1 MGRRVSPIWLLLA
14 CAERWTD
21 ARALQPTWERLDRDS
36 DGRVVQAEYDAV
48 ALRGATFA
56 QVDSDADGALSRDE
70 LQALILRADPVGFA
84 TGAAHGPPPGPPAD
98 GRGEAG
104 KGRKKEPNGEVS
116 GLASDP
122 PGPRLPHLGS
132 PAIKPLSKPLS
143 KRAVKQRI
151 DAQWAVRLAL
161 ESLRE
166 EVVWK
171 DPAAPVPTEEELIAA
186 AATDSLHTVESRA
199 VLGRLE
205 VAAQAAG
212 LEFPASLT
220 ANALAAIPVVATP
233 PPLPHEDPRGPGAAR
248 GPVQPRGAR
257 PP

>member
-1 MGRRVSPIWLLLA
+1 MSVIWLLLA

-21 ARALQPTWERLDRDS
+21 ARALQPTWERLDRDG
-36 DGRVVQAEYDAV
+36 DGRVVQGEYDAV
-48 ALRGATFA
+48 ALRGDSFA
-56 QVDSDADGALSRDE
+56 QVDRDADGELSLAE

-84 TGAAHGPPPGPPAD
+84 TGAAHGAPPPGRGDPPLSASHPPGQAPGPPPANAL
-98 GRGEAG
+98 GHP
-104 KGRKKEPNGEVS
+104 K
-116 GLASDP
+116 DP
-122 PGPRLPHLGS
+122 KV
-132 PAIKPLSKPLS
+132 KPLSKG
-143 KRAVKQRI
+143 AVKKRI

-171 DPAAPVPTEEELIAA
+171 DPAAPVPTEAEMIAA
-186 AATDSLHTVESRA
+186 SATDSLYTVESRA

-205 VAAQAAG
+205 GAARAAG

-220 ANALAAIPVVATP
+220 ANALAAIPVAVTP
-233 PPLPHEDPRGPGAAR
+233 PPLPHEDPRGPGAVR
-248 GPVQPRGAR
+248 GPEPPGRSR